1 MLAKLP
7 HFPRD
12 GSVTMYALLKMRRKK
27 KQLWTV
33 LKIKNLL
40 LKNLFCNFMVCVLF
54 IQCTMAVF
62 SNGRFAWY
70 AVLSSRA
77 SAAAL
82 CGTLNI
88 TLEWEMGT
96 LEKVGWKKGNQKSS
110 KCDWGGS
117 TEGIWLHVLEEQ
129 YLSLHPLR
137 LSYIPFIPCFVV
149 YIIQTC
155 QYLKY
160 CISVYSVFGRL
171 LIGIVTD
178 NYSLVLVAPAFHA
191 EIFPVYSAVKC
202 FAVPWNRQK

>member
-1 MLAKLP
+1 MFVEWKQFKYFFSPQKTKKKKKICWQNYLIFLVTVVSP
-7 HFPRD
+7 CMHF
-12 GSVTMYALLKMRRKK
+12 LKWEEKK

-117 TEGIWLHVLEEQ
+117 TEGIWLHVLGKNSTCHCIPSGC
-129 YLSLHPLR
+129 LTS
-137 LSYIPFIPCFVV
+137 LSYH
-149 YIIQTC
+149 
-155 QYLKY
+155 
-160 CISVYSVFGRL
+160 
-171 LIGIVTD
+171 
-178 NYSLVLVAPAFHA
+178 VL
-191 EIFPVYSAVKC
+191 
-202 FAVPWNRQK
+202 